1 VNEGLLNNADIWLVT
16 ANLFRSS
23 MYVHAF
29 LNWLGSPAVEEE
41 GIAYVLNYC
50 ATEIVAT
57 IVSH

>member
-1 VNEGLLNNADIWLVT
+1 
-16 ANLFRSS
+16 
-23 MYVHAF
+23 MYVRAF
-29 LNWLGSPAVEEE
+29 LHWLGSPSMEEE